1 HGGRML
7 PRDREHRVRARDRLS
22 GRSRRSDRDVG
33 RDVYA
38 RLRRGP
44 ARRRCQAVKILAELR
59 EQGRAQDMQALVDHI
74 PYARFLGIRVDR
86 KGNEITTVLPF
97 RDELVGNVMLR
108 ALHGGAIGAFLEI
121 TATIELL
128 FVTACERLPKTV
140 DISIDYLRSGR
151 PVETYGRA
159 VVTRH

>member
-1 HGGRML
+1 M
-7 PRDREHRVRARDRLS
+7 
-22 GRSRRSDRDVG
+22 
-33 RDVYA
+33 
-38 RLRRGP
+38 
-44 ARRRCQAVKILAELR
+44 KILAELR

-74 PYARFLGIRVDR
+74 PYARFLGIRIDR
-86 KGNEITTVLPF
+86 KGNEITTILPF

-140 DISIDYLRSGR
+140 DISIDYLRSAR

-159 VVTRH
+159 VVTRHGRRVANVRAEIWQEERSKPVAAAHGHFLLTPV

>member
-1 HGGRML
+1 
-7 PRDREHRVRARDRLS
+7 
-22 GRSRRSDRDVG
+22 
-33 RDVYA
+33 
-38 RLRRGP
+38 
-44 ARRRCQAVKILAELR
+44 VKILAELR
-59 EQGRAQDMQALVDHI
+59 AQGRAQDVQALVDHI

-97 RDELVGNVMLR
+97 GDQLVGNTTLR

-140 DISIDYLRSGR
+140 DISIDYLRSAR
-151 PVETYGRA
+151 AVETYGRA
-159 VVTRH
+159 VVTRHGRRVANVRAEIWQEERTKPVAAAHGHFLLTPV

>member
-1 HGGRML
+1 M
-7 PRDREHRVRARDRLS
+7 
-22 GRSRRSDRDVG
+22 
-33 RDVYA
+33 
-38 RLRRGP
+38 
-44 ARRRCQAVKILAELR
+44 KILAELR

-97 RDELVGNVMLR
+97 SDRLVGNAMLR

-128 FVTACERLPKTV
+128 FVTSCERLPKTV
-140 DISIDYLRSGR
+140 DISIDYLRSAR
-151 PVETYGRA
+151 AAETYGRA
-159 VVTRH
+159 VVTRHGRRVANVRAEIWQEERGKPVAAAHGHFLLTPV